1 MYTFVYRA
9 FVGRAFV
16 SLCRAGPGRPT
27 CTEIMQVGVRI
38 LKKRI
43 IITAIIEVVAQALGG
58 QQWISDILTPL
69 SWMGI
74 QQFLLI
80 WDVVSNIVL
89 TQEADI
95 HTWLHTSSGQFSSR
109 SCYRAFFMGAI
120 TFEPWKRLWK
130 SWASPMC
137 KFFLWLAIRNKCWT
151 SDRLEKR
158 GLDHPVS
165 CLLCDQEQETIQHI
179 LCAYVFARQF
189 WHSILFGLD
198 VGNLSPSGDEI
209 SFADW

>member
-1 MYTFVYRA
+1 
-9 FVGRAFV
+9 VGNGNKTLFWTDRWINGCCINDFAPDAV
-16 SLCRAGPGRPT
+16 SNVDKFIVSTRT
-27 CTEIMQVGVRI
+27 
-38 LKKRI
+38 
-43 IITAIIEVVAQALGG
+43 VAQALGG
-58 QQWISDILTPL
+58 LQCISDILTPL

-130 SWASPMC
+130 SWDPPKC